1 MSYVET
7 YREEPG
13 TEFALKCP
21 IQKNDHSSTEGTGV
35 WYLLGDKGGLEL
47 GGSEGAWN

>member
-13 TEFALKCP
+13 TGFALKWAIP
-21 IQKNDHSSTEGTGV
+21 KNGRSSTG
-35 WYLLGDKGGLEL
+35 
-47 GGSEGAWN
+47 